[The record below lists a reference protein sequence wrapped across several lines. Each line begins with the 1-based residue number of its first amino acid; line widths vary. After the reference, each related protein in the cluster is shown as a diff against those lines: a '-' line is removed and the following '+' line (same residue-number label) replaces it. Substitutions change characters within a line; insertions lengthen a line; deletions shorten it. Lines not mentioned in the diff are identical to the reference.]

1 MKDILTK
8 VLIVIILIV
17 SIAMF
22 VVFGKIIMSAYVLDD
37 EPTQAE
43 VEPHTL
49 EIAGKNSN
57 NTVENIE
64 VPKVI
69 EEETVQN
76 AGNEVQYDYNNVKV
90 DNYFYNQLDDYEKY
104 IYNALVQ
111 SKEDLKTGTATI
123 NLGDQLT
130 NLINQSS
137 EALSKSYQSAIEAYF
152 YDNPDVFYLDPNKMY
167 LTLNTKSYSSGK
179 KEYNVYINCGNKPN
193 YFIDE
198 FSSKEEVDNAIAQL
212 EQIRNYLVG
221 YKTGDT
227 YNDIKRIHDYLI
239 NSISYDES
247 LSAPNIYNA
256 YGALINRYCV
266 CEGYARAL
274 KYILD
279 SMGIP
284 CVMVVGTGINPT
296 GQQEK
301 HAWNYVQCNGN
312 WYAVDTTWDD
322 PVVRGG
328 AKVTEADKTKYF
340 MKGANEFNQTH
351 TPSTQFTDGGK
362 NFSYPQIVQ

>member
-1 MKDILTK
+1 MKDILVK
-8 VLIVIILIV
+8 ILIAIILIA
-17 SIAMF
+17 SIVMF
-22 VVFGKIIMSAYVLDD
+22 VIFGKIIMSAYMFEPVASED
-37 EPTQAE
+37 EEEGT
-43 VEPHTL
+43 HIL
-49 EIAGKNSN
+49 EIAGENK
-57 NTVENIE
+57 TVESIE
-64 VPKVI
+64 VPKII
-69 EEETVQN
+69 EETTVQN
-76 AGNEVQYDYNNVKV
+76 AGNEVQYDFNNVQV
-90 DNYFYNQLDDYEKY
+90 DKYFYNQLDNYEKY
-104 IYNALVQ
+104 IYNALIE
-111 SKEDLKTGTATI
+111 SKEDLKSGTATI
-123 NLGDQLT
+123 NLGDKLT
-130 NLINQSS
+130 DLINQSS

-179 KEYNVYINCGNKPN
+179 KEYNVYINCGNEPN

-212 EQIRNYLVG
+212 EQVRNYLVG
-221 YKTGDT
+221 HKTGDT

-239 NSISYDES
+239 NSISYDET
-247 LSAPNIYNA
+247 LSSPNIYNA

-266 CEGYARAL
+266 CEGYSRAL

-279 SMGIP
+279 SMEIP
-284 CVMVVGTGINPT
+284 CVIVVGTGISPT

-328 AKVTEADKTKYF
+328 ARVTEADKVKYF

-351 TPSTQFTDGGK
+351 TASTQFTEGGK
-362 NFSYPQIVQ
+362 SFSYPQIVQ